1 MKKNISKI
9 LLLMMACIIAYLF
22 LLPLLFMVFTSFKGV
37 AESVTS
43 TTLLPKEWTFENYIE
58 LFHNTDTSPVIQWLI
73 NTAII
78 TICGTAL
85 RITTSVLAAYAL
97 ARLNVP
103 GKKIILIGLI
113 WAMAIPEIVTY
124 FPLFYIFKQIG
135 GLNTYWA
142 LILPSGSGVMCIYLI
157 YNFLIDF
164 PKELEEAGKG
174 AIVYGRDIVTGLP
187 MEKEIPT
194 DLVSES
200 MLENFNV
207 IIDNIRVILERTP
220 PELSADIF
228 RRGIYLT
235 GGASQVNHLA
245 ELLAKGT
252 GLKVNVSENPVS
264 GVALGLAKIIK
275 DDNYKSVAYLEG
287 MSR

>member
-164 PKELEEAGKG
+164 PKELEEAGLVEG
-174 AIVYGRDIVTGLP
+174 ANIFQILWHIVLP
-187 MEKEIPT
+187 SVKP
-194 DLVSES
+194 V
-200 MLENFNV
+200 V
-207 IIDNIRVILERTP
+207 ITQAFIT
-220 PELSADIF
+220 F
-228 RRGIYLT
+228 
-235 GGASQVNHLA
+235 
-245 ELLAKGT
+245 
-252 GLKVNVSENPVS
+252 
-264 GVALGLAKIIK
+264 LGLYNSYLWPSLVINKNETRTITLGIAALVLGENYTNPGMMMASTVVSVIPVMIIFIFANK
-275 DDNYKSVAYLEG
+275 YCYVNYFQKQVIVAVNLEISTYG
-287 MSR
+287 

>member
-43 TTLLPKEWTFENYIE
+43 
-58 LFHNTDTSPVIQWLI
+58 
-73 NTAII
+73 
-78 TICGTAL
+78 
-85 RITTSVLAAYAL
+85 TTSVLAAYAL

-164 PKELEEAGKG
+164 PKELEEAGLVEG
-174 AIVYGRDIVTGLP
+174 ANIFQILWHIVLP
-187 MEKEIPT
+187 SVKP
-194 DLVSES
+194 V
-200 MLENFNV
+200 V
-207 IIDNIRVILERTP
+207 ITQAFIT
-220 PELSADIF
+220 F
-228 RRGIYLT
+228 
-235 GGASQVNHLA
+235 
-245 ELLAKGT
+245 
-252 GLKVNVSENPVS
+252 
-264 GVALGLAKIIK
+264 LGLYNSYLWPSLVINKNETRTITLGIAALVLGE
-275 DDNYKSVAYLEG
+275 NYTNPGMMMASTVVSVIPVMNRISA
-287 MSR
+287 SKF

>member
-164 PKELEEAGKG
+164 PKELEEAGLVEG
-174 AIVYGRDIVTGLP
+174 ANIFQILWHIVLP
-187 MEKEIPT
+187 SVKP
-194 DLVSES
+194 V
-200 MLENFNV
+200 V
-207 IIDNIRVILERTP
+207 ITQAFIT
-220 PELSADIF
+220 F
-228 RRGIYLT
+228 
-235 GGASQVNHLA
+235 
-245 ELLAKGT
+245 
-252 GLKVNVSENPVS
+252 
-264 GVALGLAKIIK
+264 LGLYNSYLWPSLVINKTETRTITLGIAALVLGENYTNPGMMMASTVVSVIPVMIIFIFANK
-275 DDNYKSVAYLEG
+275 YIVKGFTHSG
-287 MSR
+287 IK

>member
-164 PKELEEAGKG
+164 PKELEEAGLVEG
-174 AIVYGRDIVTGLP
+174 ANIFQILWHIVLP
-187 MEKEIPT
+187 SVKP
-194 DLVSES
+194 V
-200 MLENFNV
+200 V
-207 IIDNIRVILERTP
+207 ITQAFIT
-220 PELSADIF
+220 F
-228 RRGIYLT
+228 
-235 GGASQVNHLA
+235 
-245 ELLAKGT
+245 
-252 GLKVNVSENPVS
+252 
-264 GVALGLAKIIK
+264 LGLYNSYLWPSLVINKNETRTITLGIAALVLGENYTNPGMMMASTVVSVIPVMIIFIFYFI
-275 DDNYKSVAYLEG
+275 N
-287 MSR
+287 

>member
-164 PKELEEAGKG
+164 PKELEEAGLVEG
-174 AIVYGRDIVTGLP
+174 ANIFQILWHIVLP
-187 MEKEIPT
+187 SVKP
-194 DLVSES
+194 V
-200 MLENFNV
+200 V
-207 IIDNIRVILERTP
+207 ITQAFIT
-220 PELSADIF
+220 F
-228 RRGIYLT
+228 
-235 GGASQVNHLA
+235 
-245 ELLAKGT
+245 
-252 GLKVNVSENPVS
+252 
-264 GVALGLAKIIK
+264 LGLYTSYLWPALVINTNETRTITLGIAALVLGENYTNPGMMMASTVVSVIPVMIIFIFANK
-275 DDNYKSVAYLEG
+275 YIVKGFTHSG
-287 MSR
+287 IK

>member
-164 PKELEEAGKG
+164 PKELEEAGLVEG
-174 AIVYGRDIVTGLP
+174 ANIFQILWHIVLP
-187 MEKEIPT
+187 SVKP
-194 DLVSES
+194 V
-200 MLENFNV
+200 V
-207 IIDNIRVILERTP
+207 ITQAFIT
-220 PELSADIF
+220 F
-228 RRGIYLT
+228 
-235 GGASQVNHLA
+235 
-245 ELLAKGT
+245 
-252 GLKVNVSENPVS
+252 
-264 GVALGLAKIIK
+264 LGLYNSYLWPSLVINKNETRTITLGIAALVLGEDYTNPGMMMASTVVSVIPVMIIFIFANK
-275 DDNYKSVAYLEG
+275 YIVKGFTHSG
-287 MSR
+287 IK

>member
-97 ARLNVP
+97 ARLNVA

-164 PKELEEAGKG
+164 PKELEEAGLVEG
-174 AIVYGRDIVTGLP
+174 ANIFQILWHIVLP
-187 MEKEIPT
+187 SVKP
-194 DLVSES
+194 V
-200 MLENFNV
+200 V
-207 IIDNIRVILERTP
+207 ITQAFIT
-220 PELSADIF
+220 F
-228 RRGIYLT
+228 
-235 GGASQVNHLA
+235 
-245 ELLAKGT
+245 
-252 GLKVNVSENPVS
+252 
-264 GVALGLAKIIK
+264 LGLYNSYLWPSLVINKNETRTITLGIAALVLGENYTNPGMMMASTVVSVIPVMIIFIFANQYIVK
-275 DDNYKSVAYLEG
+275 GFTHSGIK
-287 MSR
+287 

>member
-9 LLLMMACIIAYLF
+9 LLLIMACIIAYLF

-164 PKELEEAGKG
+164 PKELEEAGLVEG
-174 AIVYGRDIVTGLP
+174 ANIFQILWHIVLP
-187 MEKEIPT
+187 SVKP
-194 DLVSES
+194 V
-200 MLENFNV
+200 V
-207 IIDNIRVILERTP
+207 ITQAFIT
-220 PELSADIF
+220 F
-228 RRGIYLT
+228 
-235 GGASQVNHLA
+235 
-245 ELLAKGT
+245 
-252 GLKVNVSENPVS
+252 
-264 GVALGLAKIIK
+264 LGLYNSYLWPSLVINKNETRTITLGIAALVLGENYTNPGMMMASTVVSVIPVMIIFIFANK
-275 DDNYKSVAYLEG
+275 YIVKGFTHSG
-287 MSR
+287 IK

>member
-124 FPLFYIFKQIG
+124 FPLFYIFKQRG

-164 PKELEEAGKG
+164 PKELEEAGLVEG
-174 AIVYGRDIVTGLP
+174 ANIFQILWHIVLP
-187 MEKEIPT
+187 SVKP
-194 DLVSES
+194 V
-200 MLENFNV
+200 V
-207 IIDNIRVILERTP
+207 ITQAFIT
-220 PELSADIF
+220 F
-228 RRGIYLT
+228 
-235 GGASQVNHLA
+235 
-245 ELLAKGT
+245 
-252 GLKVNVSENPVS
+252 
-264 GVALGLAKIIK
+264 LGLYNSYLWPSLVINKNETRTITLGIAALVLGENYTNPGMMMASTVVSVIPVMIIFIFANK
-275 DDNYKSVAYLEG
+275 YIVKGFTHSG
-287 MSR
+287 IK

>member
-58 LFHNTDTSPVIQWLI
+58 LFHNTDASPVIQWLI

-164 PKELEEAGKG
+164 PKELEEAGLVEG
-174 AIVYGRDIVTGLP
+174 ANIFQILWHIVLP
-187 MEKEIPT
+187 SVKP
-194 DLVSES
+194 V
-200 MLENFNV
+200 V
-207 IIDNIRVILERTP
+207 ITQAFIT
-220 PELSADIF
+220 F
-228 RRGIYLT
+228 
-235 GGASQVNHLA
+235 
-245 ELLAKGT
+245 
-252 GLKVNVSENPVS
+252 
-264 GVALGLAKIIK
+264 LGLYNSYLWPSLVINKNETRTITLGIAALVLGENYTNPGMMMASTVVSVIPVMIIFIFANK
-275 DDNYKSVAYLEG
+275 YIVKGFTHSG
-287 MSR
+287 IK

>member
-142 LILPSGSGVMCIYLI
+142 LILQSGSGVMCIYLI

-164 PKELEEAGKG
+164 PKELEEAGLVEG
-174 AIVYGRDIVTGLP
+174 ANIFQILWHIVLP
-187 MEKEIPT
+187 SVKP
-194 DLVSES
+194 V
-200 MLENFNV
+200 V
-207 IIDNIRVILERTP
+207 ITQAFIT
-220 PELSADIF
+220 F
-228 RRGIYLT
+228 
-235 GGASQVNHLA
+235 
-245 ELLAKGT
+245 
-252 GLKVNVSENPVS
+252 
-264 GVALGLAKIIK
+264 LGLYNSYLWPSLVINKNETRTITLGIAALVLGENYTNPGMMMASTVVSVIPVMIIFIFANK
-275 DDNYKSVAYLEG
+275 YIVKGFTHSG
-287 MSR
+287 IK

>member
-9 LLLMMACIIAYLF
+9 LLLMMACVIAYLF

-164 PKELEEAGKG
+164 PKELEEAGLVEG
-174 AIVYGRDIVTGLP
+174 ANIFQILWHIVLP
-187 MEKEIPT
+187 SVKP
-194 DLVSES
+194 V
-200 MLENFNV
+200 V
-207 IIDNIRVILERTP
+207 ITQAFIT
-220 PELSADIF
+220 F
-228 RRGIYLT
+228 
-235 GGASQVNHLA
+235 
-245 ELLAKGT
+245 
-252 GLKVNVSENPVS
+252 
-264 GVALGLAKIIK
+264 LGLYNSYLWPSLVINKNETRTITLGIAALVLGENYTNPGMMMASTVVSVIPVMIIFIFANK
-275 DDNYKSVAYLEG
+275 YIVKGFTHSG
-287 MSR
+287 IK

>member
-85 RITTSVLAAYAL
+85 RITTSVLASYAL

-164 PKELEEAGKG
+164 PKELEEAGLVEG
-174 AIVYGRDIVTGLP
+174 ANIFQILWHIVLP
-187 MEKEIPT
+187 SVKP
-194 DLVSES
+194 V
-200 MLENFNV
+200 V
-207 IIDNIRVILERTP
+207 ITQAFIT
-220 PELSADIF
+220 F
-228 RRGIYLT
+228 
-235 GGASQVNHLA
+235 
-245 ELLAKGT
+245 
-252 GLKVNVSENPVS
+252 
-264 GVALGLAKIIK
+264 LGLYNSYLWPSLVINKNETRTITLGIAALVLGENYTNPGMMMASTVVSVIPVMIIFIFANK
-275 DDNYKSVAYLEG
+275 YIVKGFTHSG
-287 MSR
+287 IK

>member
-1 MKKNISKI
+1 MKKNISKM

-164 PKELEEAGKG
+164 PKELEEAGLVEG
-174 AIVYGRDIVTGLP
+174 ANIFQILWHIVLP
-187 MEKEIPT
+187 SVKP
-194 DLVSES
+194 V
-200 MLENFNV
+200 V
-207 IIDNIRVILERTP
+207 ITQAFIT
-220 PELSADIF
+220 F
-228 RRGIYLT
+228 
-235 GGASQVNHLA
+235 
-245 ELLAKGT
+245 
-252 GLKVNVSENPVS
+252 
-264 GVALGLAKIIK
+264 LGLYNSYLWPSLVINKNETRTITLGIAALVLGENYTNPGMMMASTVVSVIPVMIIFIFANK
-275 DDNYKSVAYLEG
+275 YIVKGFTHSG
-287 MSR
+287 IK

>member
-164 PKELEEAGKG
+164 PK
-174 AIVYGRDIVTGLP
+174 
-187 MEKEIPT
+187 
-194 DLVSES
+194 
-200 MLENFNV
+200 
-207 IIDNIRVILERTP
+207 
-220 PELSADIF
+220 
-228 RRGIYLT
+228 
-235 GGASQVNHLA
+235 
-245 ELLAKGT
+245 
-252 GLKVNVSENPVS
+252 
-264 GVALGLAKIIK
+264 
-275 DDNYKSVAYLEG
+275 
-287 MSR
+287 

>member
-164 PKELEEAGKG
+164 PKELEEAGLVEG
-174 AIVYGRDIVTGLP
+174 ANIFQILWHIVLP
-187 MEKEIPT
+187 SVKP
-194 DLVSES
+194 V
-200 MLENFNV
+200 V
-207 IIDNIRVILERTP
+207 ITQAFIT
-220 PELSADIF
+220 F
-228 RRGIYLT
+228 
-235 GGASQVNHLA
+235 
-245 ELLAKGT
+245 
-252 GLKVNVSENPVS
+252 
-264 GVALGLAKIIK
+264 LGLYNSYLWPSLVINKNETRTITLGIAALVLGENYTNPGMMRASTVVSVIPVMIIFIFANK
-275 DDNYKSVAYLEG
+275 YIVKGFTHSG
-287 MSR
+287 IK

>member
-164 PKELEEAGKG
+164 PKELEEAGLVEG
-174 AIVYGRDIVTGLP
+174 ANIFQILWHIVLP
-187 MEKEIPT
+187 SVKP
-194 DLVSES
+194 V
-200 MLENFNV
+200 V
-207 IIDNIRVILERTP
+207 ITQAFIT
-220 PELSADIF
+220 F
-228 RRGIYLT
+228 
-235 GGASQVNHLA
+235 
-245 ELLAKGT
+245 
-252 GLKVNVSENPVS
+252 
-264 GVALGLAKIIK
+264 LGLYNSYLWPSLVINKNETRTITLGIAALVLGENYTNPGMMMASTVVSVIPVMIIFIFANK
-275 DDNYKSVAYLEG
+275 YIVKVFKHSG
-287 MSR
+287 IK

>member
-43 TTLLPKEWTFENYIE
+43 TTLLPKESTFENYIE

-97 ARLNVP
+97 ARLNVA

-164 PKELEEAGKG
+164 PKELEEAGLVEG
-174 AIVYGRDIVTGLP
+174 ANIFQILWHIVLP
-187 MEKEIPT
+187 SVKP
-194 DLVSES
+194 V
-200 MLENFNV
+200 V
-207 IIDNIRVILERTP
+207 ITQAFIT
-220 PELSADIF
+220 F
-228 RRGIYLT
+228 
-235 GGASQVNHLA
+235 
-245 ELLAKGT
+245 
-252 GLKVNVSENPVS
+252 
-264 GVALGLAKIIK
+264 LGLYNSYLWPSLVINKNETRTITLGIAALVLGENYTNPGMMMASTVVSVIPVMIIFIFANK
-275 DDNYKSVAYLEG
+275 YIVKGFTHSG
-287 MSR
+287 IK

>member
-164 PKELEEAGKG
+164 PKELEEAGLVEGANIFQILWHIVLPSVKPVVITQAFITFLGSYNSYLWPSLVINKNETRTITLGIAALVLGENYTNPGMMMASTVVSVIPVMIIFIFANKYIVKG
-174 AIVYGRDIVTGLP
+174 FTH
-187 MEKEIPT
+187 
-194 DLVSES
+194 S
-200 MLENFNV
+200 
-207 IIDNIRVILERTP
+207 
-220 PELSADIF
+220 
-228 RRGIYLT
+228 GI
-235 GGASQVNHLA
+235 
-245 ELLAKGT
+245 K
-252 GLKVNVSENPVS
+252 
-264 GVALGLAKIIK
+264 
-275 DDNYKSVAYLEG
+275 
-287 MSR
+287 

>member
-164 PKELEEAGKG
+164 PKELEEAGLVEG
-174 AIVYGRDIVTGLP
+174 ANIFQILWHNVLP
-187 MEKEIPT
+187 SVKP
-194 DLVSES
+194 V
-200 MLENFNV
+200 V
-207 IIDNIRVILERTP
+207 ITQAFIT
-220 PELSADIF
+220 F
-228 RRGIYLT
+228 
-235 GGASQVNHLA
+235 
-245 ELLAKGT
+245 
-252 GLKVNVSENPVS
+252 
-264 GVALGLAKIIK
+264 LGLYNSYLWPSLVINKNETRTITLGIAALVLGENYTNPGMMMASTVVSVIPVMIIFIFANK
-275 DDNYKSVAYLEG
+275 YIVKGFTHSG
-287 MSR
+287 IK

>member
-164 PKELEEAGKG
+164 PKELEEAGLVEG
-174 AIVYGRDIVTGLP
+174 ANIFQILWHIVLP
-187 MEKEIPT
+187 SVKP
-194 DLVSES
+194 V
-200 MLENFNV
+200 V
-207 IIDNIRVILERTP
+207 ITQAFIT
-220 PELSADIF
+220 F
-228 RRGIYLT
+228 
-235 GGASQVNHLA
+235 
-245 ELLAKGT
+245 
-252 GLKVNVSENPVS
+252 
-264 GVALGLAKIIK
+264 LGLYNSYLWPSLVTNKNETRTITLGIAALVLGENYTNPGMMMASTVVSVIPVMIIFIFANK
-275 DDNYKSVAYLEG
+275 YIVKGFTHSG
-287 MSR
+287 IK

>member
-164 PKELEEAGKG
+164 PKELEEAGLVEG
-174 AIVYGRDIVTGLP
+174 ANIFQILWHIVLP
-187 MEKEIPT
+187 SVKP
-194 DLVSES
+194 V
-200 MLENFNV
+200 V
-207 IIDNIRVILERTP
+207 ITQAFIT
-220 PELSADIF
+220 F
-228 RRGIYLT
+228 
-235 GGASQVNHLA
+235 
-245 ELLAKGT
+245 
-252 GLKVNVSENPVS
+252 
-264 GVALGLAKIIK
+264 LGLYNSYLWPALVINKNETRTITLGIAALVLGENYTNPGMMMASTVVSVIPVMIIFIFANK
-275 DDNYKSVAYLEG
+275 YIVKGFTHSG
-287 MSR
+287 IK

>member
-9 LLLMMACIIAYLF
+9 LLLMMSCIIAYLF
-22 LLPLLFMVFTSFKGV
+22 LLPLLFMVFTSFNGV
-37 AESVTS
+37 AESVTY

-164 PKELEEAGKG
+164 PKELEEAGLVEG
-174 AIVYGRDIVTGLP
+174 ANIFQILWHIVLP
-187 MEKEIPT
+187 SVKP
-194 DLVSES
+194 V
-200 MLENFNV
+200 V
-207 IIDNIRVILERTP
+207 ITQAFIT
-220 PELSADIF
+220 F
-228 RRGIYLT
+228 
-235 GGASQVNHLA
+235 
-245 ELLAKGT
+245 
-252 GLKVNVSENPVS
+252 
-264 GVALGLAKIIK
+264 LGLYNSYLWPSLVINKNETRTITLGIAALVLGENYTNPGMMMASTVVSVIPVMIIFIFANK
-275 DDNYKSVAYLEG
+275 YIVKGFTHSG
-287 MSR
+287 IK

>member
-113 WAMAIPEIVTY
+113 WAMASPEIVTY

-164 PKELEEAGKG
+164 PKELEEAGLVEG
-174 AIVYGRDIVTGLP
+174 ANIFQILWHIVLP
-187 MEKEIPT
+187 SVKP
-194 DLVSES
+194 V
-200 MLENFNV
+200 V
-207 IIDNIRVILERTP
+207 ITQAFIT
-220 PELSADIF
+220 F
-228 RRGIYLT
+228 
-235 GGASQVNHLA
+235 
-245 ELLAKGT
+245 
-252 GLKVNVSENPVS
+252 
-264 GVALGLAKIIK
+264 LGLYNSYLWPSLVINKNETRTITLGIAALVLGENYTNPGMMMASTVVSVIPVMIIFIFANK
-275 DDNYKSVAYLEG
+275 YIVKGFTHSG
-287 MSR
+287 IK

>member
-164 PKELEEAGKG
+164 PKELEEAGLVEG
-174 AIVYGRDIVTGLP
+174 ANIFQILWHIVLP
-187 MEKEIPT
+187 SVKP
-194 DLVSES
+194 V
-200 MLENFNV
+200 V
-207 IIDNIRVILERTP
+207 IT
-220 PELSADIF
+220 
-228 RRGIYLT
+228 
-235 GGASQVNHLA
+235 QVFI
-245 ELLAKGT
+245 T
-252 GLKVNVSENPVS
+252 F
-264 GVALGLAKIIK
+264 LGLYNSYLWPSLVINKNETRTITLGIAALVLGENYTNPGMMMASTVVSVIPVMIIFIFANK
-275 DDNYKSVAYLEG
+275 YIVKGFTHSG
-287 MSR
+287 IK

>member
-164 PKELEEAGKG
+164 PKELEEAGLVEG
-174 AIVYGRDIVTGLP
+174 ANIFQILWHIVLP
-187 MEKEIPT
+187 SLKP
-194 DLVSES
+194 V
-200 MLENFNV
+200 V
-207 IIDNIRVILERTP
+207 ITQAFIT
-220 PELSADIF
+220 F
-228 RRGIYLT
+228 
-235 GGASQVNHLA
+235 
-245 ELLAKGT
+245 
-252 GLKVNVSENPVS
+252 
-264 GVALGLAKIIK
+264 LGLYNSYLWPSLVINKNETRTITLGIAALVLGENYTNPGMMMASTVVSVIPVMIIFIFANK
-275 DDNYKSVAYLEG
+275 YIVKGFTHSG
-287 MSR
+287 IK

>member
-58 LFHNTDTSPVIQWLI
+58 LFHNTDTYPVIQWLI

-164 PKELEEAGKG
+164 PKELEEAGLVEG
-174 AIVYGRDIVTGLP
+174 ANIFQILWHIVLP
-187 MEKEIPT
+187 SVKP
-194 DLVSES
+194 V
-200 MLENFNV
+200 V
-207 IIDNIRVILERTP
+207 ITQAFIT
-220 PELSADIF
+220 F
-228 RRGIYLT
+228 
-235 GGASQVNHLA
+235 
-245 ELLAKGT
+245 
-252 GLKVNVSENPVS
+252 
-264 GVALGLAKIIK
+264 LGLYNSYLWPSLVINKNETRTITLGIAALVLGENYTNPGMMMASTVVSVIPVMIIFIFANK
-275 DDNYKSVAYLEG
+275 YIVKGFTHSG
-287 MSR
+287 IK

>member
-164 PKELEEAGKG
+164 PKELEEAGLVEG
-174 AIVYGRDIVTGLP
+174 ANIFQILWHIVLP
-187 MEKEIPT
+187 SVKP
-194 DLVSES
+194 V
-200 MLENFNV
+200 V
-207 IIDNIRVILERTP
+207 ITQAFIT
-220 PELSADIF
+220 F
-228 RRGIYLT
+228 
-235 GGASQVNHLA
+235 
-245 ELLAKGT
+245 
-252 GLKVNVSENPVS
+252 
-264 GVALGLAKIIK
+264 LGLYNSYLWPSLVINKNETRTITLGIAALVLGENYTNPGMMLAPTVVSVIPVMIIFIFANK
-275 DDNYKSVAYLEG
+275 YIVKGFTHSG
-287 MSR
+287 IK

>member
-97 ARLNVP
+97 ARLNVA

-113 WAMAIPEIVTY
+113 WAMAIPGIVTY

-164 PKELEEAGKG
+164 PKELEEAGLVEG
-174 AIVYGRDIVTGLP
+174 ANIFQILWHIVLP
-187 MEKEIPT
+187 SVKP
-194 DLVSES
+194 V
-200 MLENFNV
+200 V
-207 IIDNIRVILERTP
+207 ITQAFIT
-220 PELSADIF
+220 F
-228 RRGIYLT
+228 
-235 GGASQVNHLA
+235 
-245 ELLAKGT
+245 
-252 GLKVNVSENPVS
+252 
-264 GVALGLAKIIK
+264 LGLYNSYLWPSLVINKNETRTITLGIAALVLGENYTNPGMMMASTVVSVIPVMIIFIFANK
-275 DDNYKSVAYLEG
+275 YIVKGFTHSG
-287 MSR
+287 IK

>member
-58 LFHNTDTSPVIQWLI
+58 LFHNTDTSPVRQWLI

-164 PKELEEAGKG
+164 PKELEEAGLVEG
-174 AIVYGRDIVTGLP
+174 ANIFQILWHIVLP
-187 MEKEIPT
+187 SVKP
-194 DLVSES
+194 V
-200 MLENFNV
+200 V
-207 IIDNIRVILERTP
+207 ITQAFIT
-220 PELSADIF
+220 F
-228 RRGIYLT
+228 
-235 GGASQVNHLA
+235 
-245 ELLAKGT
+245 
-252 GLKVNVSENPVS
+252 
-264 GVALGLAKIIK
+264 LGLYNSYLWPSLVINKNETRTITLGIAALVLGENYTNPGMMMASTVVSVIPVMIIFIFANK
-275 DDNYKSVAYLEG
+275 YIVKGFTHSG
-287 MSR
+287 IK